1 MGVCGGNYK
10 KFWILRWASFIFRL
24 LPSLNKCVPFLLG
37 RYSTTMRG
45 ECEQECFSYLLS
57 SMWFPAA
64 VRLSTLFGGHIV
76 SGSLLRIFD
85 SHRVLLS
92 TSLKSLSIQSVAT
105 IKCTQGKAFGDWG
118 VVKTSQ
124 PAMIAFTFISTSHRV
139 IVFTS
144 IFPQS

>member
-1 MGVCGGNYK
+1 MFLYLNRYIRPGSTTRDGTIHGSLWWKLQEVLNSEMSI
-10 KFWILRWASFIFRL
+10 FHIFRL
-24 LPSLNKCVPFLLG
+24 LPSLNKCGPFLLG
-37 RYSTTMRG
+37 RYSTTIRR
-45 ECEQECFSYLLS
+45 ECGQECFSYLLS

-118 VVKTSQ
+118 VVKTGQ
-124 PAMIAFTFISTSHRV
+124 PV
-139 IVFTS
+139 
-144 IFPQS
+144 Q